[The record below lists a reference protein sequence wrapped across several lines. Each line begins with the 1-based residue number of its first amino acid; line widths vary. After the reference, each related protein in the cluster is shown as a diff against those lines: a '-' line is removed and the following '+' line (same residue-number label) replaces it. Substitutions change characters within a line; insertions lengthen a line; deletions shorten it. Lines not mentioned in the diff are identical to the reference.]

1 MMATMF
7 SPNVRGCGAW
17 VLALILAN
25 VSFADNVPSSSLSLD
40 EAISLAK
47 ARNGQALA
55 AVAQLEAA
63 KANKNIAAAGFL
75 PTLTPRY
82 QYSTG
87 RTNLYTGVGGGSQR
101 LNTRSATADITASW
115 RLWDSGARSLNL
127 KIASRSLDSEQFSAL
142 DTVRGVLFAVE
153 RDFYEALRAQELLL
167 VQEAQAARAKTIL
180 EQTELRVEVG
190 DSAKKDILQAKAD
203 FLNSEVAKLTSQ
215 ARTYTTKATLKATV
229 GWDEKS
235 LFPALAPVEK
245 SWDTTELP
253 PLQDVIAKGLA
264 TRPDLSSQRKQVE
277 GSRFNVRLA
286 ELDAG
291 VQMSLDATANRTF
304 GDDVSNRGQLVFE
317 ATIPLFDGRRSK
329 EAVRARRATLMA
341 AEARYGQSE
350 RDARSE
356 IESAYTDLV
365 QARLRMSVAD
375 AAYEAA
381 RVNYD
386 AAIEAQ
392 RLGAGTLLEVLTAQV
407 SLVTAESNRV
417 ETFFD
422 LRIAESRLKLVTGQ
436 PLRGE

>member
-1 MMATMF
+1 M
-7 SPNVRGCGAW
+7 AW
-17 VLALILAN
+17 VFVVALAT
-25 VSFADNVPSSSLSLD
+25 VSSADVGSAPTISVD

-55 AVAQLEAA
+55 ALADLDAA

-101 LNTRSATADITASW
+101 LNNRQATAEITAAW
-115 RLWDSGARSLNL
+115 RLWDSGERSLNL
-127 KIASRSLDSEQFSAL
+127 KIASRSLDAEEFGAR

-167 VQEAQAARAKTIL
+167 VQEAQTARAKMIL

-190 DSAKKDILQAKAD
+190 DSAPKDILQARAD
-203 FLNSEVAKLTSQ
+203 YLNAEVSKLTSVS
-215 ARTYTTKATLKATV
+215 RTYTTKATLKASV
-229 GWDEKS
+229 GWDDKVQ
-235 LFPALAPVEK
+235 LPALAPVEK

-253 PLQDVIAKGLA
+253 PLSDVIAKGLVK
-264 TRPDLSSQRKQVE
+264 RPDLASQRKQVE
-277 GSRFNVRLA
+277 GSRFNVQLA

-291 VQMSLDATANRTF
+291 VQMSLDVTANRAF
-304 GDDVSNRGQLVFE
+304 GDDVSNRGQLLFE
-317 ATIPLFDGRRSK
+317 ATIPLFDGRRSR
-329 EAVRARRATLMA
+329 EAVRARRATQVA
-341 AEARYGQSE
+341 AEARYVQSE
-350 RDARSE
+350 RNARSE
-356 IESAYTDLV
+356 IESAYTELE
-365 QARLRMSVAD
+365 QARQRMAVAD
-375 AAYEAA
+375 AAYLAA
-381 RVNYD
+381 KTNFD

-392 RLGAGTLLEVLTAQV
+392 RLGAGTLLDVLTAQV

-422 LRIAESRLKLVTGQ
+422 LRIADSRLKLVTGQ